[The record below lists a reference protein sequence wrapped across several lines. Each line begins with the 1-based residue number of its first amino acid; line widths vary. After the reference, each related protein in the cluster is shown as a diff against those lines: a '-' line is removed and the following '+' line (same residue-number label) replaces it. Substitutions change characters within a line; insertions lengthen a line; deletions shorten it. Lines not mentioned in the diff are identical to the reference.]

1 MRKSPTYFVIE
12 NSRRSSSVELARIRK
27 GIDLYIHEQ
36 LQNPWALEVEW
47 ISILASG
54 EPAQVLLPLTE
65 LMELQNGLPNPL
77 YTNQR
82 TNEARLS
89 DVVKLV
95 GDRFRSEVAFRT
107 EEAKGD
113 FSPLVIFVFQG
124 RPDDEQSCVENL
136 DELTNCRPWPILSC
150 VVPGGEVSETS
161 KFRDKFR
168 CFCEVPSHV
177 AGSLGEVFRS
187 LAHHRDVY
195 EESVGI

>member
-107 EEAKGD
+107 KEEKTH
-113 FSPLVIFVFQG
+113 FLPLVIFVFQG

-136 DELTNCRPWPILSC
+136 DELTNCRPRPILSC

-161 KFRDKFR
+161 KFRDKFSW
-168 CFCEVPSHV
+168 FCEVPSLV
-177 AGSLGEVFRS
+177 AESLGEVFHS
-187 LAHHRDVY
+187 LAHHREVY